1 MTVKQLAGG
10 EISSNEI
17 AGEDPWTVAKSL
29 GLGWNLGNQLDAHN
43 SGVANET
50 AWGNQKTTQALFD
63 KLAAAVLLPY
73 VFLLHGWDI
82 LETPPV
88 MK

>member
-1 MTVKQLAGG
+1 MKQLAGG

-50 AWGNQKTTQALFD
+50 AWGIKRRHRLYLINWL
-63 KLAAAVLLPY
+63 LRVLLPY

>member
-29 GLGWNLGNQLDAHN
+29 GLGWNLGN
-43 SGVANET
+43 SWMRIIVV
-50 AWGNQKTTQALFD
+50 WPMKRRGNQKTTQALFD
-63 KLAAAVLLPY
+63 KLAAAWVLLPY